1 MFERLPKESKFLSW
15 LFVVV
20 WSGIIYVTIPFGR
33 IGVRFVRG
41 ELGSES
47 FTYFVAVVVVVV
59 AAWAVVLLLKSG
71 RKSLA
76 SYAWLLGVGGLIVY
90 LTFDL
95 KARSPEE
102 AIHYVQYGLLSLLL
116 FRAFVHRI
124 RDVSIY
130 AAVTITGTI
139 IGMVDETIQW
149 MTPERH
155 FGVRDIWLNFSAVAL
170 VQVAVAAGIRPRL
183 IAGWPGLASWRRLCR
198 LAAAAVAYLGLCY
211 LNTPERIAWYT
222 ANIPLLG
229 FIDYKQSQ
237 MSEYGYLHGDPATVQ
252 FRSRLLVEELHRL
265 SRERAEEGAGI
276 LDRYRDRDQYP
287 VFLEIYTP
295 VTDPFL
301 HEARVHLFR
310 RDAHLER
317 MTSPEVAAD
326 RRKLRFNATVA
337 YWENRILEEYF
348 GELLRASDYRWPA
361 EFEAEVRQHARTD
374 EVHVSWV
381 SHYLITAVNERQ
393 VFWLT
398 LVSVLGLLFLGHYL
412 GRWMPERREGV
423 G

>member
-20 WSGIIYVTIPFGR
+20 WSGIIYVTIPFVR

-287 VFLEIYTP
+287 AFLEIYTP